1 MPDFKEY
8 SQQTMHKALN
18 MGADLISQH
27 FQNELEENNKL
38 DKASTI
44 EDQLIT
50 KPEREEDSKE
60 EHHADPRGRKVIGKF
75 TAKVLGAHEPEQGR
89 NNP

>member
-27 FQNELEENNKL
+27 FQLTSTNELED
-38 DKASTI
+38 DKA
-44 EDQLIT
+44 Q
-50 KPEREEDSKE
+50 KNEREEDSKE